1 MKTYTL
7 PEHIAKD
14 SKDELAYLLDE
25 LAKLKQIPNDQV
37 TEEDEA
43 YAHYIGYRVA
53 DFI

>member
-1 MKTYTL
+1 MQTYTL
-7 PEHIAKD
+7 PKHIVKD
-14 SKDELAYLLDE
+14 SKEELAFWLAE

-37 TEEDEA
+37 TDNDEA